1 MNQLV
6 ALPQNTT
13 RMKISTLLVVAL
25 LAFTALA
32 DAAKNEVRNERANRG
47 PQGPQVKF
55 MPLDSYDNYSEDR
68 YNDKKL
74 GPGMLPIDRRG
85 SEDCKKICKDKSFTK
100 LEEYMKK
107 YAQCEKK
114 AQKTED
120 KKGLENQAF
129 LAIWKCLQ
137 KLDEETD
144 KEGEKWKKCAKKC
157 EDNKDPDIGM

>member
-1 MNQLV
+1 MGV

-68 YNDKKL
+68 YNDKKM
-74 GPGMLPIDRRG
+74 GPGILPIDRRG
-85 SEDCKKICKDKSFTK
+85 SDCKAICKDKKTDTGLK
-100 LEEYMKK
+100 LKKK
-107 YAQCEKK
+107 YHQCAKKYRKLKRNLKSEKK
-114 AQKTED
+114 
-120 KKGLENQAF
+120 
-129 LAIWKCLQ
+129 CL
-137 KLDEETD
+137 KIII
-144 KEGEKWKKCAKKC
+144 EGMEKAVKIAEACEKKC
-157 EDNKDPDIGM
+157 EDHKDRDIGM